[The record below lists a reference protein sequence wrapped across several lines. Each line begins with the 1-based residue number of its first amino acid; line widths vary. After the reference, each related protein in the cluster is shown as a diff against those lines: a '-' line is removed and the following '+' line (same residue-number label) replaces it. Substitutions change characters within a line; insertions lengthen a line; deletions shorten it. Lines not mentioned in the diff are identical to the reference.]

1 MRVRVEVT
9 GADEVRKSLAKL
21 GRAGQEAAR
30 KVLGDEVRDMLPEIK
45 ANTPVDPEDGGQLRD
60 SVRATK
66 PTITRTGRVSAGVVA
81 GGAPLRKVLGKR
93 KANVYAVVQHE
104 EMGLQHTTGGPK
116 FVERAFVRRAPK
128 IPAKLLDALD
138 REARKSGA

>member
-9 GADEVRKSLAKL
+9 GSDEVRRSLARL
-21 GRAGQEAAR
+21 GKAGQEAAR
-30 KVLGDEVRDMLPEIK
+30 KVLGAEVQAMLPEIRRD
-45 ANTPVDPEDGGQLRD
+45 TPVDPEDGGQLRD

-81 GGAPLRKVLGKR
+81 GGAPLRKYLGTR

-104 EMGLQHTTGGPK
+104 DMTAKHTTGGPK
-116 FVERAFVRRAPK
+116 FVERTFMRRAPR
-128 IPAKLLDALD
+128 IPAKLMDALD
-138 REARKSGA
+138 WEAQKA